1 MALTRKFGQTVV
13 EQVNRVPAFAQAL
26 LDEAATQF
34 LIGEPG
40 SARRILRYR
49 VNATIG
55 FGKSA
60 AMTDQPSKSLHRLL
74 STAGNPSMDNLAASF
89 LDMRECLNAGFEA
102 HSIAA

>member
-60 AMTDQPSKSLHRLL
+60 AMTDQPSKSLHRTFDRGQSEHGQPRCQL
-74 STAGNPSMDNLAASF
+74 SRHA
-89 LDMRECLNAGFEA
+89 
-102 HSIAA
+102 